1 MIDATIEFALQEAQD
16 PKYRHVA
23 RRLLGDARD
32 QHPNH
37 PDLVMAE
44 IDLFIQLG
52 RRDVALAEL
61 DELDIKQYP
70 ANVSFLRARLRIDHS
85 NFDGAIPDISHAL
98 LTDPFIPGLLDFAVL
113 VYSKLE
119 RTNQQLI
126 KAQLWIE
133 SMRASRA
140 KEWLPTSRKI
150 AQYHLLRSRLL
161 HMAGRNT
168 EATAALE
175 TAIANFEFT
184 ADTRI
189 DLAYLLA
196 LTGSDLDRAIE
207 IAHEVVDKATH
218 DPRALDALG
227 FAYLTAE
234 KPLDALEHFRLA
246 NKTVTSANALFLYHE
261 SLALRN
267 LGRKDEALGLIDEIL
282 ALDPAFSQAREF
294 RRSLLSEPRDPG
306 NPS

>member
-1 MIDATIEFALQEAQD
+1 MPTATHSISEAFEALARLEQFLGRTRNAIRSAQSAVETKGYYEKRLYRLLAEVQFDSHRYKEHLETLETIEKYDDLDEEQQFARARSLYAVGEATSGREILLELIKSPTSMIDATIEFALHEAQD

-119 RTNQQLI
+119 LTNQQLI

-133 SMRASRA
+133 SMRARPH
-140 KEWLPTSRKI
+140 KW
-150 AQYHLLRSRLL
+150 
-161 HMAGRNT
+161 G
-168 EATAALE
+168 
-175 TAIANFEFT
+175 
-184 ADTRI
+184 
-189 DLAYLLA
+189 
-196 LTGSDLDRAIE
+196 
-207 IAHEVVDKATH
+207 
-218 DPRALDALG
+218 
-227 FAYLTAE
+227 
-234 KPLDALEHFRLA
+234 
-246 NKTVTSANALFLYHE
+246 
-261 SLALRN
+261 
-267 LGRKDEALGLIDEIL
+267 
-282 ALDPAFSQAREF
+282 
-294 RRSLLSEPRDPG
+294 
-306 NPS
+306 